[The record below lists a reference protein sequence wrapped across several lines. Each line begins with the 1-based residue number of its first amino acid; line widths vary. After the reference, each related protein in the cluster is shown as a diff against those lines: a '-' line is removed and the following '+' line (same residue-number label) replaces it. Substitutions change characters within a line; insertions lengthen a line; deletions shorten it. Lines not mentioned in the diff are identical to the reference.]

1 MGSEAMPIHSP
12 ALDPGQPTGLLLGG
26 AFDDRDQD
34 LAVRNPYT
42 GETIA
47 TVAVGGE
54 QDVAAAVDGA
64 LAHLPPPPA
73 AERAQ
78 VLDRAARLVSERAES
93 FARTICLEAGK
104 PMKQARAEAARCVD
118 TLTFSAL
125 EARSL
130 AGEMVPME
138 ASAAGVGKVAM
149 ILREPIGVVGA
160 ISPFNFPLNLVC
172 HKLAPAIAAGCPVVL
187 KPASATPLSALLLA
201 RTLADAGLPPGFL
214 SVVIGG
220 GGTVGN
226 ALVDHPD
233 VPMISFT
240 GSPPVGWGIRQRQP
254 RKEVALELGNSTP
267 VIVEADADL
276 ETAAAKLAVS
286 GFAHAGQSCISVQR
300 VYVAREALD
309 RFRDLFV
316 SAVEALVVGDPM
328 DDATDV
334 GPVID
339 EENRDRIAGW
349 IDEARRGG
357 AELLTGGDVAD
368 GLLRPTVLEGISPDM
383 KVSCE
388 EVFGPVVGLA
398 GYDTV
403 DEAIALANSSPFGL
417 QAGIFTART
426 DAAMAWARRLRFGGV
441 LINETPTFRADQ
453 MPYGGVK
460 DSGNTREGPR
470 FAVRSMTEP
479 KLVVLQ
485 MPAGEA

>member
-1 MGSEAMPIHSP
+1 MAIHSP
-12 ALDPGQPTGLLLGG
+12 ALDPSQPTGLLLDGM
-26 AFDDRDQD
+26 FEQREKE
-34 LAVRNPYT
+34 LAVENPYT
-42 GETIA
+42 GDTIA
-47 TVAVGGE
+47 TVAVGDEG
-54 QDVAAAVDGA
+54 DVDHAVAEAAR
-64 LAHLPPPPA
+64 HLPPAPA
-73 AERAQ
+73 ADRAAI
-78 VLDRAARLVSERAES
+78 LDRAARLVSERAET

-104 PMKQARAEAARCVD
+104 PLKQARAETQRCVD
-118 TLTFSAL
+118 TLTFSAV

-130 AGEMVPME
+130 AGEVVPMD
-138 ASAAGVGKVAM
+138 ASAAGAGKLGV
-149 ILREPIGVVGA
+149 IVREPRGVVGA

-201 RTLADAGLPPGFL
+201 RTLKEAGLPDGAL
-214 SVVIGG
+214 SVVVGG

-226 ALVDHPD
+226 AIVDHPD
-233 VPMISFT
+233 VPIISFT

-276 ETAAAKLAVS
+276 EAAAAKLAAS
-286 GFAHAGQSCISVQR
+286 GFTHAGQSCISVQR
-300 VYVAREALD
+300 VYVQNGVLD

-316 SAVEALVVGDPM
+316 QAVEALKVGDPM
-328 DDATDV
+328 DADTDV

-339 EENRDRIAGW
+339 AANRDRIVEW
-349 IDEARRGG
+349 IDEARRAG
-357 AELLTGGDVAD
+357 ADALTGGTVID
-368 GLLRPTVLEGISPDM
+368 GLIQPTVLEGIDPQM

-398 GYDTV
+398 GYDGV
-403 DEAIALANSSPFGL
+403 DEAIDLANSSPFGL
-417 QAGIFTART
+417 QAGIFTGRA
-426 DAAMAWARRLRFGGV
+426 DAALGWARRLRFGGV

-470 FAVRSMTEP
+470 FAVRTMTEQ
-479 KLVVLQ
+479 KLILVQ
-485 MPAGEA
+485 IPG

>member
-1 MGSEAMPIHSP
+1 MAILSP
-12 ALDPGQPTGLLLGG
+12 ALDPAQPTGLLLDG
-26 AFDDRDQD
+26 AFAQSGDDLD
-34 LAVRNPYT
+34 VVNPYT

-47 TVAVGGE
+47 TVAVGGPAE
-54 QDVAAAVDGA
+54 VDSAVATA
-64 LAHLPPPPA
+64 LRHLPPPPA
-73 AERAQ
+73 AERAAI
-78 VLDRAARLVSERAES
+78 LERAARLVAERAET

-104 PMKQARAEAARCVD
+104 PMKQARGEAARCAD
-118 TLTFSAL
+118 TLIFSAV

-130 AGEMVPME
+130 AGDMVPME
-138 ASAAGVGKVAM
+138 ASSAGAGKLAM

-160 ISPFNFPLNLVC
+160 ISPFNFPLNLVA

-201 RTLADAGLPPGFL
+201 RTLAEAGLPEGYL
-214 SVVIGG
+214 SVVVGG

-267 VIVEADADL
+267 VIVQADADL
-276 ETAAAKLAVS
+276 ELAATKLAGS
-286 GFAHAGQSCISVQR
+286 GFTHAGQSCISVQR
-300 VYVAREALD
+300 VYVERSAFD
-309 RFRDLFV
+309 TFRDLFV
-316 SAVEALVVGDPM
+316 AAVEKLVVGDPM

-339 EENRDRIAGW
+339 EENRDRIVEW
-349 IDEARRGG
+349 IDEARRAG
-357 AELLTGGDVAD
+357 ADVLTGGEVRD
-368 GLLRPTVLEGISPDM
+368 GLLQPTVLAGIDPAM

-388 EVFGPVVGLA
+388 EVFGPVVGIA
-398 GYDTV
+398 PYDTV
-403 DEAIALANSSPFGL
+403 DEAIDLANSSPFGL
-417 QAGIFTART
+417 QAGIFTARA
-426 DAAMAWARRLRFGGV
+426 DRALAWARRLHFGGV
-441 LINETPTFRADQ
+441 LVNETPTFRADQ

-460 DSGNTREGPR
+460 DSGNTREGPH

-479 KLVVLQ
+479 KLVVLAV
-485 MPAGEA
+485 PDE

>member
-1 MGSEAMPIHSP
+1 MAIHSP
-12 ALDPGQPTGLLLGG
+12 ALDPAQPTGMFLDG
-26 AFDDRDQD
+26 AFDERNED
-34 LAVRNPYT
+34 LTVRNPFT
-42 GETIA
+42 GDV
-47 TVAVGGE
+47 VAGVAMGGE
-54 QDVAAAVDGA
+54 EDVAAAVDSA
-64 LAHLPPPPA
+64 LRHLPPAPSG
-73 AERAQ
+73 ERAQ
-78 VLDRAARLVSERAES
+78 VLDRAARLVAERSET

-118 TLTFSAL
+118 TLTFAAV
-125 EARSL
+125 EARKL

-138 ASAAGVGKVAM
+138 ASAAGAGKVAM

-160 ISPFNFPLNLVC
+160 ISPFNFPLNLVA

-187 KPASATPLSALLLA
+187 KPASSTPLSALLLA
-201 RTLADAGLPPGFL
+201 RTLQDAGLPDGAL

-220 GGTVGN
+220 GGSVGN
-226 ALVDHPD
+226 AIVDHPD

-276 ETAAAKLAVS
+276 ELAARKLAVS
-286 GFAHAGQSCISVQR
+286 GYTHAGQSCISVQR
-300 VYVAREALD
+300 VYVQQDAMA

-316 SAVEALVVGDPM
+316 AAVEALVVGDPM
-328 DDATDV
+328 DDRTDV

-339 EENRDRIAGW
+339 EGNRDRIAEW

-357 AELLTGGDVAD
+357 AEVLTGGTVVD
-368 GLLRPTVLEGISPDM
+368 GLLRPTVLEDIDPAM

-398 GYDTV
+398 AYDTI
-403 DEAIALANSSPFGL
+403 DQGIDLANSSPFGL

-426 DAAMAWARRLRFGGV
+426 DAAMAWARRLHFGGV

-470 FAVRSMTEP
+470 FAVQSMTEP
-479 KLVVLQ
+479 KLIVLQ
-485 MPAGEA
+485 LPAG

>member
-1 MGSEAMPIHSP
+1 MAILSP
-12 ALDPGQPTGLLLGG
+12 ALDPAQPTGLLLDG
-26 AFDDRDQD
+26 AFAQSGDDLD
-34 LAVRNPYT
+34 VVNPYT

-47 TVAVGGE
+47 TVAVGGPAE
-54 QDVAAAVDGA
+54 VDSAVAGA
-64 LAHLPPPPA
+64 LRHLPPPPA
-73 AERAQ
+73 AERAA
-78 VLDRAARLVSERAES
+78 VLERAARLVAERAET

-104 PMKQARAEAARCVD
+104 PMKQARGEAARCVD
-118 TLTFSAL
+118 TLIFSAV

-130 AGEMVPME
+130 AGDMVPME
-138 ASAAGVGKVAM
+138 ASSAGAGKLAM

-201 RTLADAGLPPGFL
+201 RALADAGLPEGYL

-226 ALVDHPD
+226 AIVDHPD

-267 VIVEADADL
+267 VIVQADADL
-276 ETAAAKLAVS
+276 ELAATKLAGS
-286 GFAHAGQSCISVQR
+286 GFTHAGQSCISVQR
-300 VYVAREALD
+300 VYVERSAYDA
-309 RFRDLFV
+309 FRDLFV
-316 SAVEALVVGDPM
+316 AAVEKLVVGDPM

-339 EENRDRIAGW
+339 EQNRDRIAEW

-357 AELLTGGDVAD
+357 AGVLTGGEVRD
-368 GLLRPTVLEGISPDM
+368 GLLQPTVLEGIDPEM

-388 EVFGPVVGLA
+388 EVFGPVVGIA
-398 GYDTV
+398 AYDTV
-403 DEAIALANSSPFGL
+403 DEAIDLANSSPFGL
-417 QAGIFTART
+417 QAGIFTARA
-426 DAAMAWARRLRFGGV
+426 DRALAWSRRLHFGGV
-441 LINETPTFRADQ
+441 LVNETPTFRADQ

-460 DSGNTREGPR
+460 DSGNTREGPH
-470 FAVRSMTEP
+470 FAVLSMTEP
-479 KLVVLQ
+479 KLVVLAV
-485 MPAGEA
+485 PDE

>member
-1 MGSEAMPIHSP
+1 MAIHSP
-12 ALDPGQPTGLLLGG
+12 ALDPAQPTGLFLDG
-26 AFDDRDQD
+26 AFDDRNGD
-34 LAVRNPYT
+34 LAVRNPFT
-42 GETIA
+42 GDVVA

-54 QDVAAAVDGA
+54 DDVVAAVAAARR
-64 LAHLPPPPA
+64 HLPPVPSG
-73 AERAQ
+73 ERAQ
-78 VLDRAARLVSERAES
+78 VLERAARLVAERAEQ

-118 TLTFSAL
+118 TLTFAAV
-125 EARSL
+125 EARTL
-130 AGEMVPME
+130 AGEVVPMD
-138 ASAAGVGKVAM
+138 ASAAGAGRMAV

-160 ISPFNFPLNLVC
+160 ISPFNFPLNLVA
-172 HKLAPAIAAGCPVVL
+172 HKLAPAFAAGCPVVL

-201 RTLADAGLPPGFL
+201 RTLTEAGLPPGAL

-220 GGTVGN
+220 GGSVGN
-226 ALVDHPD
+226 AIVDHPD

-276 ETAAAKLAVS
+276 ELAARKLAVS
-286 GFAHAGQSCISVQR
+286 GYTHAGQSCISVQR
-300 VYVAREALD
+300 IYVQNEALA
-309 RFRDLFV
+309 RFRELFV
-316 SAVEALVVGDPM
+316 EAVEALVVGDPM
-328 DDATDV
+328 DDDTDV

-339 EENRDRIAGW
+339 EDNRDRIAEW
-349 IDEARRGG
+349 IDEARRAGG
-357 AELLTGGDVAD
+357 EVLTGGTVED
-368 GLLRPTVLEGISPDM
+368 GLLRPTVIEGIDPAM

-398 GYDTV
+398 GYDTI
-403 DEAIALANSSPFGL
+403 DEGIDLANSSPFGL

-426 DAAMAWARRLRFGGV
+426 DAAVTWARRLHFGGV

-470 FAVRSMTEP
+470 FAVQSMTEP

-485 MPAGEA
+485 LPR

>member
-1 MGSEAMPIHSP
+1 MAVLSP
-12 ALDPGQPTGLLLGG
+12 ALDPAQPTGLLQGG
-26 AFDDRDQD
+26 RFEQRNED
-34 LAVRNPYT
+34 LPVVNPFT
-42 GETIA
+42 GEEIA
-47 TVAVGGE
+47 RVAVGGPE
-54 QDVAAAVDGA
+54 DVAAAVADA
-64 LAHLPPPPA
+64 LGHLPPPPA

-78 VLDRAARLVSERAES
+78 VLERAARLVADRTET

-104 PMKQARAEAARCVD
+104 PMKQARGEAARCVD
-118 TLTFSAL
+118 TLTFAAV

-130 AGEMVPME
+130 AGEVVPME
-138 ASAAGVGKVAM
+138 SSSAGAGKLGI
-149 ILREPIGVVGA
+149 ILREPVGVVGA
-160 ISPFNFPLNLVC
+160 ISPFNFPLNLVA

-187 KPASATPLSALLLA
+187 KPASSTPLSALLLA
-201 RTLADAGLPPGFL
+201 RTLAEAGLPDGFL

-254 RKEVALELGNSTP
+254 RKHVALELGNSTP
-267 VIVEADADL
+267 VIVEPDADL

-286 GFAHAGQSCISVQR
+286 GYTHAGQSCISVQR
-300 VYVAREALD
+300 VYVHQEAHD

-316 SAVEALVVGDPM
+316 AAVEGLVVGDPM

-339 EENRDRIAGW
+339 ADNRDRIIEW
-349 IDEARRGG
+349 ISEARRGG
-357 AELLTGGDVAD
+357 AEALTGGEVRDD
-368 GLLRPTVLEGISPDM
+368 GLIAPTVLEGIDPEM

-398 GYDTV
+398 SYSDV
-403 DEAIALANSSPFGL
+403 DEAIRLANSSPFGL

-426 DAAMAWARRLRFGGV
+426 DAAMAWARRLHFGGV

-470 FAVRSMTEP
+470 FAVRSMSEQ
-479 KLVVLQ
+479 KLVLLQ
-485 MPAGEA
+485 LPRD

>member
-1 MGSEAMPIHSP
+1 MAIHSP
-12 ALDPGQPTGLLLGG
+12 ALDPSQPTGLLLHGG
-26 AFDDRDQD
+26 FEQRSDE
-34 LAVRNPYT
+34 LAVANPYT

-47 TVAVGGE
+47 TVAVGTE
-54 QDVAAAVDGA
+54 EDVAAAVA
-64 LAHLPPPPA
+64 EARKHLPPAPA
-73 AERAQ
+73 AERAAI
-78 VLDRAARLVSERAES
+78 LERAARLVAERAET

-104 PMKQARAEAARCVD
+104 PLKQARAETARCVD
-118 TLTFSAL
+118 TLTFSAV

-130 AGEMVPME
+130 AGEVVPMD
-138 ASAAGVGKVAM
+138 ASAAGAGKLGV
-149 ILREPIGVVGA
+149 ILREPRGVVGA
-160 ISPFNFPLNLVC
+160 ISPFNFPLNLVA

-187 KPASATPLSALLLA
+187 KPASSTPLSALLLA
-201 RTLADAGLPPGFL
+201 RTLREAGLPGGAL

-276 ETAAAKLAVS
+276 EAAAAKLAAS
-286 GFAHAGQSCISVQR
+286 GFTHAGQSCISVQR
-300 VYVAREALD
+300 VYVQRGALD

-316 SAVEALVVGDPM
+316 AAVGGLKVGDPM
-328 DDATDV
+328 DADTDV

-339 EENRDRIAGW
+339 AENRDRIAGW
-349 IDEARRGG
+349 IDEAVRGG
-357 AELLTGGDVAD
+357 AEALTGGAVED
-368 GLLRPTVLEGISPDM
+368 GLIPPTVLEGIDPAM

-398 GYDTV
+398 GYDGI
-403 DEAIALANSSPFGL
+403 DEAIDLANSSPFGL
-417 QAGIFTART
+417 QAGIFTARA
-426 DAAMAWARRLRFGGV
+426 DAALAWARRLHFGAV
-441 LINETPTFRADQ
+441 LVNETPTFRADQ

-460 DSGNTREGPR
+460 DSGNTREGPH
-470 FAVRSMTEP
+470 FAVRSMTEQ
-479 KLVVLQ
+479 KLILVQ
-485 MPAGEA
+485 IPG